1 MNMPVPTKG
10 LDVQQSLRSGIT
22 LGELEREL
30 ESVGARLSG
39 DADAVVGDVR
49 HDSRQVRR
57 GDLFVARRGGR
68 ASGLAFIE
76 DALARGAAAL
86 LLERGV
92 PESFDVPVLE
102 VDDVRLALALAA
114 EAVHGHPTR
123 ALSVVGFTGT
133 NGKTTTAWL
142 VQHALAGAGARPA
155 RLGTL
160 GYDFGADRSES
171 LLTTPEADDISRL
184 AARVLSRGG
193 THLVMEA
200 SSHALSQARVDAVHF
215 TVAAFT
221 NLTQDHLDYH
231 ESMESYAAA
240 KLRLLTELSP
250 DASVLNVDDE
260 TGARFAERARGRVI
274 RVGRRPDADVCP
286 IDVELDA
293 RGIHGRVRLP
303 SGEVR
308 IASRL
313 VGEHNLDNLLLTL
326 GVVEA
331 LGLSAERAA
340 EALSLCPSVPGRLE
354 RCDVPVDDVLALV
367 DYAHTPDAL
376 ARALAAVRGLGTGR
390 VLCVFGCGGDRDP
403 DKRPLMGDAVGGG
416 ADYAIISNDNPRS
429 EEPEAIAKAIE
440 PGLAA
445 HDIPHETILD
455 RAQAIERAVSLAEP
469 GDVVLVAGKGHEPY
483 QILGDVRRRFD
494 DRVELRRA
502 LALRRERLGR

>member
-1 MNMPVPTKG
+1 MV
-10 LDVQQSLRSGIT
+10 SS
-22 LGELEREL
+22 
-30 ESVGARLSG
+30 
-39 DADAVVGDVR
+39 
-49 HDSRQVRR
+49 
-57 GDLFVARRGGR
+57 
-68 ASGLAFIE
+68 
-76 DALARGAAAL
+76 
-86 LLERGV
+86 
-92 PESFDVPVLE
+92 
-102 VDDVRLALALAA
+102 
-114 EAVHGHPTR
+114 
-123 ALSVVGFTGT
+123 
-133 NGKTTTAWL
+133 
-142 VQHALAGAGARPA
+142 
-155 RLGTL
+155 
-160 GYDFGADRSES
+160 
-171 LLTTPEADDISRL
+171 
-184 AARVLSRGG
+184 GG

-215 TVAAFT
+215 AVAAFT

-231 ESMESYAAA
+231 ESMDSYAAA
-240 KLRLLTELSP
+240 KLRLFTELRP
-250 DASVLNVDDE
+250 DVSVLNVDDE
-260 TGARFAERARGRVI
+260 TGARFAEQARGRVI
-274 RVGRRPDADVCP
+274 RVGRRPDADVRP

-293 RGIHGRVRLP
+293 SGIHGRVRLA

-326 GVVEA
+326 GIVEA

-340 EALSLCPSVPGRLE
+340 EALSLCPAVPGRLE

-376 ARALAAVRGLGTGR
+376 SRALAAVRGLGNGR

-403 DKRPLMGDAVGGG
+403 DKRPLMGDAVGRG

-429 EEPEAIAKAIE
+429 EDPEAIAKAIE

-445 HDIPHETILD
+445 HDIPYETILD
-455 RAQAIERAVSLAEP
+455 RARAIERAVTLAEP

>member
-10 LDVQQSLRSGIT
+10 LDVQSLRSGIAV
-22 LGELEREL
+22 GELSREL
-30 ESVGARLSG
+30 DRVGARLVG
-39 DADAVVGDVR
+39 DPDVVVRDVR
-49 HDSRQVRR
+49 HDSRQVRA

-68 ASGLAFIE
+68 ASGLSFVE
-76 DALARGAAAL
+76 DAIARGAAAVIV
-86 LLERGV
+86 EHGV
-92 PESFDVPVLE
+92 PGRFDVPAIE

-123 ALSVVGFTGT
+123 QLSVVGLTGT

-142 VQHALAGAGARPA
+142 VQHVLAGAGARPA

-160 GYDFGADRSES
+160 GYDFDSDRSES
-171 LLTTPEADDISRL
+171 ALTTPEADDISRL

-215 TVAAFT
+215 GVAAFT

-231 ESMESYAAA
+231 DSMESYAAA
-240 KLRLLTELSP
+240 KLRLFTDLSP
-250 DASVLNVDDE
+250 DVSVLNVDDA
-260 TGARFAERARGRVI
+260 TGARFAGLAKGRVI
-274 RVGRRPDADVCP
+274 RVGRGQAADVHP
-286 IDVELDA
+286 LDVVLDA
-293 RGIHGRVRLP
+293 RGLHGRVRVP
-303 SGEVR
+303 SGEVS

-313 VGEHNLDNLLLTL
+313 VGEHNLDNVLLTL
-326 GVVEA
+326 GIVEA
-331 LGLSAERAA
+331 LGLPIERAA
-340 EALSLCPSVPGRLE
+340 EALSLCPAVPGRLE
-354 RCDVPVDDVLALV
+354 RCDVPVDDIVALV

-376 ARALAAVRGLGTGR
+376 SRALAAVRGLGQGR
-390 VLCVFGCGGDRDP
+390 VICVFGCGGDRDP
-403 DKRPLMGDAVGGG
+403 DKRPLMGDAVGRG

-429 EEPEAIAKAIE
+429 EQPEAIAKAIE
-440 PGLAA
+440 PGLS
-445 HDIPHETILD
+445 PHKVPFETILD
-455 RAQAIERAVSLAEP
+455 RAAAIQRAVTLAEP

-483 QILGDVRRRFD
+483 QILGDVTRRFD